1 MKKIILCSLTLG
13 AWFSNA
19 QILNP
24 SFEAVTNNKPDDWN
38 LTSYS
43 SYFIRDTASPY
54 AGNRAAY
61 IKAFGAQSYSVQG
74 AVLGVFSH
82 TAPSRP
88 VFLEGWYK
96 CNLQPNDSLVFS
108 PYAYQTTVFS
118 PNAQAYAFTTTSTAV
133 YKQFTAP
140 FNYSAN
146 FGNTAGTIFVSI
158 YLSGPSTDAQG
169 VFIPQAGTWAIID
182 ELRLAYP
189 VFPGIAENEVSAG
202 IEKIYPKPS
211 SGYTFII
218 YNLTETSACSLQLF
232 DVTGKEVLSVFEKE
246 QQSPGRYKA
255 EVDLSMLSQGIYFA
269 KLTVGENVH
278 VSKLVKE

>member
-1 MKKIILCSLTLG
+1 MKKFILFGLVLSALC
-13 AWFSNA
+13 SNA
-19 QILNP
+19 QLVNEG
-24 SFEAVTNNKPDDWN
+24 FEAVTNNKPDSWN
-38 LTSYS
+38 LTSYA
-43 SYFIRDTASPY
+43 SYFIKDTASPY

-82 TAPSRP
+82 TVPARP
-88 VFLEGWYK
+88 AQLEGWYK
-96 CNLQPNDSLVFS
+96 CNLQPGDSLVFS

-118 PNAQAYAFTTTSTAV
+118 SNTQAYAFTTTSTAV

-140 FNYSAN
+140 FNYPSN
-146 FGNTAGTIFVSI
+146 FGNAVGTLFVSI

-169 VFIPQAGTWAIID
+169 VFIPQAGTWAILD

-189 VFPGIAENEVSAG
+189 LSVGMTENERIAG

-211 SGYTFII
+211 SGYTSII
-218 YNLTETSACSLQLF
+218 YNLIETSECSLKLF

-255 EVDLSMLSQGIYFA
+255 EVDLSRLSQGIYFA
-269 KLTVGENVH
+269 KLSVGGAVH

>member
-1 MKKIILCSLTLG
+1 MKKIILFGLMFC

-24 SFEAVTNNKPDDWN
+24 SFEAVTSNKPDDWN

-82 TAPSRP
+82 TVPTRP

-96 CNLQPNDSLVFS
+96 CNLQPGDSLVFS
-108 PYAYQTTVFS
+108 PYAYQSTVFS
-118 PNAQAYAFTTTSTAV
+118 TNAQAYAFTTTSTAV

-140 FNYSAN
+140 FNYSAG
-146 FGNTAGTIFVSI
+146 FGNSVGTLFVSI

-189 VFPGIAENEVSAG
+189 VFPGIAENEANTG
-202 IEKIYPKPS
+202 IEKIYPTPS
-211 SGYTFII
+211 SGYSHII
-218 YNLTETSACSLQLF
+218 YKLTSEAACSLKLF

-255 EVDLSMLSQGIYFA
+255 EVDLSRLSQGVYFA
-269 KLTVGENVH
+269 KLSVGEAVH